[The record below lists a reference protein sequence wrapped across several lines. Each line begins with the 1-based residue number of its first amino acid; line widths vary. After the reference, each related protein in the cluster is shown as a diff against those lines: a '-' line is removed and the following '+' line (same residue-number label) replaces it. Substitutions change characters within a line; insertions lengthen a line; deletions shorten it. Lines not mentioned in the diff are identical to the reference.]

1 MGRAGKRILK
11 SLHFH
16 VSHTLTVRKWLV
28 QCSELCEGYMFAMHS
43 VILWMCTW
51 LRKGL
56 SLYLNL
62 NPMENLNTGARHA
75 EERVGAAGAGQQI
88 PRNVKGN

>member
-62 NPMENLNTGARHA
+62 NPMENLNTGICMT
-75 EERVGAAGAGQQI
+75 EICCCLFSICLFLGCVLI
-88 PRNVKGN
+88 K